1 MGRRYFTQDDY
12 DLEDAAF
19 DLGARYDRQR
29 KQMYIDGAVDPLAFL
44 HVFPDRIVPPL
55 EHEAVLKREDNVVWL
70 RPDIEDED
78 EDEDDEGE
86 EVMAKKDTYLSCPY
100 AEKNECK
107 ALGARW
113 DAVRKKWYVP
123 AGQDLTPFTRWLAD

>member
-1 MGRRYFTQDDY
+1 MWRRYFTQDDY

-19 DLGARYDRQR
+19 DLGARYDWQR

-55 EHEAVLKREDNVVWL
+55 EHHAVMKREENVVWL
-70 RPDIEDED
+70 RPDIEED
-78 EDEDDEGE
+78 NDEGE
-86 EVMAKKDTYLSCPY
+86 EIMAEEDTYLSCPY
-100 AEKNECK
+100 TEKNECK

-113 DAVRKKWYVP
+113 DADRKKWYVP